1 MRSLYGGEGHRPL
14 SREVQQAL
22 LLDFLSA
29 AFYTHLLVKAHD
41 RRIVVCESLLCPQ
54 LFRDCLADV
63 LFNHFQV
70 RGYWGEGGLGLGRVT
85 DYRLAYGRIS
95 RPDRVGTLA
104 VTGKTTR
111 VIILP
116 FLPCPLPWLSLT
128 VHLLAML
135 LALGSQVASVLLV
148 PTQVFSLLPL
158 GIETA
163 LVVDCGFSET
173 TVVGVYR
180 GLPVLKSLVVT
191 PTGGQ
196 TLHRAL
202 EARMLEYGR
211 VWAGSSLQALS
222 STMGSVPE
230 AKLEDIKVRQ
240 SGYAGRWGR
249 GVGLVGCPV
258 THYHAT
264 PSTT

>member
-1 MRSLYGGEGHRPL
+1 
-14 SREVQQAL
+14 
-22 LLDFLSA
+22 
-29 AFYTHLLVKAHD
+29 
-41 RRIVVCESLLCPQ
+41 
-54 LFRDCLADV
+54 
-63 LFNHFQV
+63 
-70 RGYWGEGGLGLGRVT
+70 
-85 DYRLAYGRIS
+85 
-95 RPDRVGTLA
+95 
-104 VTGKTTR
+104 
-111 VIILP
+111 
-116 FLPCPLPWLSLT
+116 
-128 VHLLAML
+128 ML